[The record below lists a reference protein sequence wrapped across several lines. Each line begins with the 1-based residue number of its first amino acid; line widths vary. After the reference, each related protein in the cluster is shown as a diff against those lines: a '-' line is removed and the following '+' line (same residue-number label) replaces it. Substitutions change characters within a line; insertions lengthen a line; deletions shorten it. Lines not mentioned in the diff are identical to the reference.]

1 MTENIK
7 PKINEQKIISTKN
20 PVFNHLVHKQKSYLL
35 LLLVLVLA
43 IPLLT
48 NYSVGKPMIMG
59 GESYYHLSQAENAKF
74 SQFYYA
80 PLSLALQLIPEELLF
95 LIPVLLAISS
105 FFLFIAM
112 IDKTTISNKLTFF
125 FLLILL
131 ISPPFIFTFTTIS
144 AYSVYLFL
152 VILGFFLLSKKNDLW
167 HYIAIIPFIGATFFD
182 FYSSIFLIIILATYI
197 HLVKKEN
204 NLKNYIILISTTI
217 VSLIN
222 VLFLKI
228 PLVIGPFHFEQK
240 IPDLISDLGG
250 LSGIN
255 FFTIMLAFLGLF
267 ITWKRKGFYVFYLF
281 LPVAVLGYIYNTQTI
296 FHLTI
301 IVTFFAAT
309 GFVKIFQR
317 DWNLV
322 VLKKFTFYLLILGLL
337 FSTLTYF
344 ERVPD
349 IAPSQEDFEV
359 LTWSKN
365 NIETRGTVLSISE
378 NSYFIEYFMKQKPFS
393 DINVKGSKEL
403 SQKAL
408 NALYIDELFPILER
422 NNITTIYINQYMKD
436 ELPNGQGI
444 LFLLKNERFKI
455 VHSQKNSE
463 VWLFVQE
470 ES

>member
-1 MTENIK
+1 MTEETK
-7 PKINEQKIISTKN
+7 PKMNEQKMISGKN
-20 PVFNHLVHKQKSYLL
+20 PVFNHLLHNQRSYLL
-35 LLLVLVLA
+35 LLLILVLA

-48 NYSVGKPMIMG
+48 NYSVGKPVIMG
-59 GESYYHLSQAENAKF
+59 GESYYHLLQAENAKA

-105 FFLFIAM
+105 LLIFISM
-112 IDKTTISNKLTFF
+112 INKTTISKKLTFF
-125 FLLILL
+125 FLLFLL

-152 VILGFFLLSKKNDLW
+152 VILGFFLLSKKNETY
-167 HYIAIIPFIGATFFD
+167 HYLSIIPFIGATFFD
-182 FYSSIFLIIILATYI
+182 FYSSIFLIIVLATHIYLI
-197 HLVKKEN
+197 KKES
-204 NLKNYIILISTTI
+204 NLKNYIILIPTT
-217 VSLIN
+217 VVALIN

-228 PLVIGPFHFEQK
+228 PLVLGPFHFEQK

-267 ITWKRKGFYVFYLF
+267 ITWKRKGFYIFYLF
-281 LPVAVLGYIYNTQTI
+281 LPVAILGYVYNTQTI

-301 IVTFFAAT
+301 LMAFFAAT

-344 ERVPD
+344 ERIPD
-349 IAPSQEDFEV
+349 IAPSQDDFEV
-359 LTWSKN
+359 LIWSNN
-365 NIETRGTVLSISE
+365 NIEINGKVLSIPE
-378 NSYFIEYFMKQKPFS
+378 NSYFIEYFMKQKPLS
-393 DINVKGSKEL
+393 NVNIKGSKEL

-408 NALYIDELFPILER
+408 SALYIDELFPILEE
-422 NNITTIYINQYMKD
+422 NNITTIYINQHMKTK
-436 ELPNGQGI
+436 LPNEQGI
-444 LFLLKNERFKI
+444 HFLLKNERFKI

-463 VWLFVQE
+463 VWLFVPE